1 MQLDEPIEV
10 KAYEWNTG
18 GLLTRIEAIKKL
30 LSFIFFTLVIN
41 SYTVVLLQI
50 RCKICFDFISGAE
63 SIPSEI

>member
-30 LSFIFFTLVIN
+30 LSFIIFTVS
-41 SYTVVLLQI
+41 SYH
-50 RCKICFDFISGAE
+50 
-63 SIPSEI
+63 

>member
-30 LSFIFFTLVIN
+30 LSLIF
-41 SYTVVLLQI
+41 LL
-50 RCKICFDFISGAE
+50 
-63 SIPSEI
+63 